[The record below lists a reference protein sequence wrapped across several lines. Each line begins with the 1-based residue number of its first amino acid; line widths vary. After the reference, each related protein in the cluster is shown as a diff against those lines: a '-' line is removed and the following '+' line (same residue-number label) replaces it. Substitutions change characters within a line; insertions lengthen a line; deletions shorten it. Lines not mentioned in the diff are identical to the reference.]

1 MLIQGQVGQP
11 STTSITPGT
20 TPTIRQGQ
28 LGDVIVSE
36 LHGRYYETAYRRN
49 QFSAATQAG
58 VTTSAGLA
66 TATTG
71 LILTNP
77 TTSTVNCVV
86 NKVGYAFIAAP
97 AALIVVGMA
106 FNTSTTAVTQTT
118 AITPRNMFLGGAAP
132 QGLVASSVTLPT
144 AGIISHIFG
153 QVTWITGGTG
163 SLLAPVTNF
172 VDLEGSMILPPGSY
186 CHIYTSTAS
195 SASGFFGS
203 ISWEEVPV

>member
-1 MLIQGQVGQP
+1 MLIQGSVGQP
-11 STTSITPGT
+11 STTSIQPGT

-49 QFSAATQAG
+49 LFSAATQAG

-77 TTSTVNCVV
+77 TTSTVNCIV
-86 NKVGYAFIAAP
+86 NKVGFAVNAAP
-97 AALIVVGMA
+97 AAVMVIGLA

-118 AITPRNMFLGGAAP
+118 AITTRNMFLGGATS
-132 QGLVASSVTLPT
+132 QGLAASSVTLPT
-144 AGIISHIFG
+144 AAILTHVLGVIDIGATTTVIHQQTMYDIEGGI
-153 QVTWITGGTG
+153 V
-163 SLLAPVTNF
+163 
-172 VDLEGSMILPPGSY
+172 MPPGSY
-186 CHIYTSTAS
+186 VHIYTSTAS
-195 SASGFFGS
+195 AATSFFGS
-203 ISWEEVPV
+203 ITWEEVPV